1 MLSKKQIA
9 IDAVVKA
16 TKLCEQ
22 VQAELVSTDAIQ
34 KNDRS
39 PVTVADFG
47 SQALI
52 CKAIGDAFPEDV
64 IVAEENAQS
73 LKQNSQLLERVT
85 DYVNRFCKVGA
96 ISESRLQT
104 EGRRHAPSCCPQEAV
119 VPAATVCKWIDRG
132 NGEVGQSFWTLDP
145 IDGTKGFLRRDQ
157 YAIALAWIVDGEVQL
172 GVLGCPNLSH
182 QLKSEE
188 TDTPRH
194 GESHRGV
201 ALQEDAERGCLF
213 VAARGQGTALYT
225 TTGTFL
231 AEVRVS
237 ENARRLAES
246 FESTHSDSDAH
257 SNIAKQLGL
266 TAPPI
271 QMDSQAKYG
280 IVARGEA
287 SLYIRLPNPASP
299 DYRECIWDHAA
310 GLIVVEEAGGTVTD
324 ARGAPLNF
332 MTGRRMVENRGIVAT
347 NGNPLHNQVLSILT
361 PSCKRKPT

>member
-1 MLSKKQIA
+1 MPSKKQIA

-22 VQAELVSTDAIQ
+22 VQAEMVSTDAIQ

-73 LKQNSQLLERVT
+73 LKQNRQLLARVT
-85 DYVNRFCKVGA
+85 DYVNRFC
-96 ISESRLQT
+96 E
-104 EGRRHAPSCCPQEAV
+104 EGSRHAPSCCPQEAV
-119 VPAATVCKWIDRG
+119 VPASTVCTWIDRG

-182 QLKSEE
+182 QLKSEG